1 MKTLIYSIC
10 ILLLTLF
17 LHNSVN
23 AQAVV
28 DFETGSVLQGTMMYA
43 SQVIQ
48 AHFFLLKMI

>member
-28 DFETGSVLQGTMMYA
+28 DFETGSVFTGYNDVRIPGDSGTL
-43 SQVIQ
+43 
-48 AHFFLLKMI
+48 FLLKMI